1 MLVSVII
8 PIFNAE
14 KHLLDCINSVITQ
27 SHQPIEIIC
36 VDDGSTDQSVQLV
49 ESLINKNTTVTIRLI
64 KCVHSGASKARN
76 AGVLAAKGEYIQ
88 FLDADDI
95 ILEKKI
101 EKQIQLAELNNKPDL
116 IIGSYIKV
124 NNQGSLI
131 KQRQY
136 NEICVNNLWPQLMR
150 TDLGNTC
157 SNLFHKRLFEN
168 GLIWNENFES
178 SQEYELMFK
187 ILKSK
192 SSVLFDDSMNTKI
205 RVTNSHSISSTN
217 LRSRVEQY
225 LDLRKEIFAYLKNEN
240 PQLINLM
247 VIESLLSSI
256 KMVYRHNPERARIEI
271 DSIPSEY
278 YQIYFE
284 SKKKTGIGFINWII
298 GAKKTLGIQFYLSK
312 LLRTLLH
319 NPENESSS

>member
-49 ESLINKNTTVTIRLI
+49 ESLINKNTTVAIRLI
-64 KCVHSGASKARN
+64 KCDHFGASKARN
-76 AGVLAAKGEYIQ
+76 IGVVEAKGEYIQ

-95 ILEKKI
+95 ILENKI
-101 EKQIQLAELNNKPDL
+101 EKQIKLAKLNNKPSL

-124 NNQGSLI
+124 NSQGSLI

-136 NEICVNNLWPQLMR
+136 TEFCVKNLWPQLMR